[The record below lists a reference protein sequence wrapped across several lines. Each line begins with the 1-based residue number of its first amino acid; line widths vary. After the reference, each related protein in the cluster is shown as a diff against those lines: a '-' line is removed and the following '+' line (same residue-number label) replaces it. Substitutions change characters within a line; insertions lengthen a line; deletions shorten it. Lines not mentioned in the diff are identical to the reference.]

1 MANVRTEELKKLLV
15 SGDFKEETY
24 EDISMQELIILK
36 NSACAMK
43 EKNVGAQQAA
53 LFFTKREEF
62 FYHMVLR
69 KLQKL
74 ENLYVLFAKATN
86 LPYVNCDPD
95 TCYDQVLVFSEE
107 NFAKS
112 MVVQEMKNK
121 RELMVVKLENKGFL
135 GFYLNLFPMGVN
147 ELVVDKGANSLCV
160 ELDTLVKKPDYEKLP
175 QEKRPVLNPE
185 LLLTSIYFA
194 QERNMPEDI
203 RNNAELKDLEE
214 EMLVNL
220 KRGRLILPVQA
231 PEGQEN
237 VQLKD
242 MRIPFL
248 KMPNGD
254 AFQPVF
260 SDGNEFQKFNREK
273 KFRAIAI
280 DAAKLTTIMNKE
292 AKGILLNPVTVRL
305 VIPKAKL

>member
-1 MANVRTEELKKLLV
+1 MANIRTEELKKLLV
-15 SGDFKEETY
+15 STDFKEETY
-24 EDISMQELIILK
+24 ENISMQELIILK

-43 EKNVGAQQAA
+43 EKNIGNQQAA

-74 ENLYVLFAKATN
+74 ENIYVLFAKATN
-86 LPYVNCDPD
+86 MPYVVCDPD
-95 TCYDQVLVFSEE
+95 TCYDQVLVYSEE

-121 RELMVVKLENKGFL
+121 RELMVVKLENKRFL

-147 ELVVDKGANSLCV
+147 ELVVDKGVNTLCV
-160 ELDTLVKKPDYEKLP
+160 ELETLVKKPDYEKLP
-175 QEKRPVLNPE
+175 EEKRPVLNPE
-185 LLLTSIYFA
+185 LLLTAIYFA
-194 QERNMPEDI
+194 QERNMPEDV

-220 KRGRLILPVQA
+220 KRGKLILPVQA

-260 SDGNEFQKFNREK
+260 SDGNEFQKFNKEK
-273 KFRAIAI
+273 KFRAISI
-280 DAAKLTTIMNKE
+280 DASKLTTILNKE

-305 VIPKAKL
+305 VIPRAKL